1 MNYFFLSK
9 TQLFRG
15 TDEDEIKAMLNCFGA
30 STKRFEKGE
39 TIFHAGD
46 VIDHIAMVL
55 DGSITIENDDIWG
68 NRSILNHTEPGML
81 FGETYACIMGTP
93 MLVNAVAA
101 KKSAVLFLNIG
112 KVLKIC
118 PNSCGFHN
126 KIVTNLLHISAEKN
140 LHLSQRILH
149 TSSKTIRGRL
159 LSYFSEQVQ
168 KHGSYRFTIPFN
180 RQQLADYLNVDR
192 SAMSNELS
200 KMKADGILDFEK
212 NTFTL
217 F

>member
-68 NRSILNHTEPGML
+68 NRSILNHIEPGML
-81 FGETYACIMGTP
+81 FGET
-93 MLVNAVAA
+93 
-101 KKSAVLFLNIG
+101 
-112 KVLKIC
+112 
-118 PNSCGFHN
+118 
-126 KIVTNLLHISAEKN
+126 
-140 LHLSQRILH
+140 
-149 TSSKTIRGRL
+149 
-159 LSYFSEQVQ
+159 
-168 KHGSYRFTIPFN
+168 
-180 RQQLADYLNVDR
+180 
-192 SAMSNELS
+192 
-200 KMKADGILDFEK
+200 
-212 NTFTL
+212 
-217 F
+217 